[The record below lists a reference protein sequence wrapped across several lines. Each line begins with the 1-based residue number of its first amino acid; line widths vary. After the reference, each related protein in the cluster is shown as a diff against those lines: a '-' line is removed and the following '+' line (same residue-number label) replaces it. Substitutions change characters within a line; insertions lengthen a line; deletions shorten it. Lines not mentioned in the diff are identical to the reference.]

1 MVLAMRSATTQMS
14 WQTLIKNQE
23 SPVLEAIATSDTNAV
38 TLTSTSRAPSQAYY
52 WTPEWQSK
60 EEEARS
66 DILAGR
72 VTVLNNRDAV
82 EVHFNS
88 LAERSRQGRR
98 NEREPRS

>member
-1 MVLAMRSATTQMS
+1 MVLAVRSATTQMP
-14 WQTLIKNQE
+14 WQTLIDNQK
-23 SPVLEAIATSDTNAV
+23 SPVPEAIATSDTKAV
-38 TLTSTSRAPSQAYY
+38 TLASTSRDPNQAYY

-72 VTVLNNRDAV
+72 VTVLNDRDAV

-88 LAERSRQGRR
+88 LAGRSRQRR
-98 NEREPRS
+98 RKRT

>member
-98 NEREPRS
+98 KRT